1 VGLLKQILLFLKD
14 DIVIVNCNI
23 TIYYIIVEVLLLLY
37 LASAKWVV
45 YVPRVQL

>member
-23 TIYYIIVEVLLLLY
+23 TIYYIIVEVLLLY